1 MPEVMNDPLLFTFR
15 FDVAFFPAHL
25 SDASANVLP
34 IGSGAFAECS
44 GLEATMEPK
53 TIKEGGNNDTPI
65 QRAGTVSYATVIL
78 KRGLTANR
86 DLWRAFA
93 LPARGAYAQRFDCV
107 ITLNDT
113 AGVPTISWKLVNA
126 LPVKFKTADF
136 NARASEVGV
145 EELHLVHEGLYLV

>member
-1 MPEVMNDPLLFTFR
+1 MPEFMNDPLLFTFR
-15 FDVAFFPAHL
+15 FDVAFFPRLL
-25 SDASANVLP
+25 SSMSADVLP

>member
-1 MPEVMNDPLLFTFR
+1 
-15 FDVAFFPAHL
+15 
-25 SDASANVLP
+25 
-34 IGSGAFAECS
+34 
-44 GLEATMEPK
+44 
-53 TIKEGGNNDTPI
+53 
-65 QRAGTVSYATVIL
+65 
-78 KRGLTANR
+78 
-86 DLWRAFA
+86 
-93 LPARGAYAQRFDCV
+93 V

>member
-1 MPEVMNDPLLFTFR
+1 MSEVMNDPLLFTFR
-15 FDVAFFPAHL
+15 FDVAFFPRFL
-25 SDASANVLP
+25 SSERADVLP
-34 IGSGAFAECS
+34 VGSGAFAECS

-53 TIKEGGNNDTPI
+53 TIKEGGNNDTPL

-78 KRGLTANR
+78 KRGLTANC

-113 AGVPTISWKLVNA
+113 AGVPTISWKLLNA

-145 EELHLVHEGLYLV
+145 EELHLVHEGFYLV